1 MNVHVFDYSGRWNP
15 GTTSPRFRGRGFAPN
30 QMGQQIR
37 RGGPQFYRGG
47 SRAGAP
53 RFPNSGNFDP
63 NWNSPPMYGNSHMNY
78 GNMQN
83 DQNNA
88 SFHQVSLIPVM

>member
-1 MNVHVFDYSGRWNP
+1 MHVLDYSGRWNP

-37 RGGPQFYRGG
+37 RGGPQFYGPRGG

-63 NWNSPPMYGNSHMNY
+63 NWNSPPMYGNSHMGY

-83 DQNNA
+83 DQNSA
-88 SFHQVSLIPVM
+88 SFHQVS